1 VAAAI
6 AVGGIIGLLLGVAAL
21 GGGLLSG
28 WRLAYVPGVLVGIG
42 VTWLALLARVAGAC
56 SGVQGPDCVMPD
68 LGPWVLVLGA
78 LALVGIGLTL
88 IGVRRM
94 GSQR

>member
-1 VAAAI
+1 
-6 AVGGIIGLLLGVAAL
+6 
-21 GGGLLSG
+21 
-28 WRLAYVPGVLVGIG
+28 
-42 VTWLALLARVAGAC
+42 
-56 SGVQGPDCVMPD
+56 MPD

-94 GSQR
+94 GVATLTHDRFTFPE